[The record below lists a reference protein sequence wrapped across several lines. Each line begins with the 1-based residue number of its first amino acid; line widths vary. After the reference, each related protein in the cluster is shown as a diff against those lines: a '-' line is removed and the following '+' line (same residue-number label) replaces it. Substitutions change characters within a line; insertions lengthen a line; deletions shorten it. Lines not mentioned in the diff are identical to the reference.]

1 LFCFIETNSM
11 LVKSCLF
18 VIVVLL
24 NLTFAKPTSP
34 KKTASRV
41 RTNADAIKYLTKYG
55 YNQPG
60 GSVNVNTSS
69 KSQPSRQ
76 SNIPT
81 MIRHFQTVYRIPV
94 SGKIDNVTTNL
105 MKKPRCSLEDYP
117 IACFAAQP
125 W

>member
-1 LFCFIETNSM
+1 M

-18 VIVVLL
+18 VNLILL
-24 NLTFAKPTSP
+24 SLTFAKPSP
-34 KKTASRV
+34 SQKRIAPRV
-41 RTNADAIKYLTKYG
+41 QTHADAIRYLTKYG

-60 GSVNVNTSS
+60 GSGDANTSS

-76 SNIPT
+76 SNAPT
-81 MIRHFQTVYRIPV
+81 MIRHFQSVYRIPV
-94 SGKIDNVTTNL
+94 SGKVDNITSNL